1 MKLKIYHIDAFADRL
16 FSGNPAAVCPLD
28 EWLPD
33 ELMQHMAQENNLSET
48 AFFVP
53 GNDAYELRWFTP
65 EAEVDLCGHATLASA
80 YVIFNDLNY
89 RSERITFNTRSGKLL
104 VEKQG
109 NSYSLDLP
117 SQPPIP
123 CTAPEGLAAA
133 LGAQPKEVL
142 AAEDLLA
149 VLDSHNH
156 VKKLIPD
163 FNLLKSL
170 PLRGLIVTSPG
181 VEADFV
187 SRCFYP
193 KLGVNEDPV
202 TGSAHCT
209 LIPYWAERL
218 GKPKL
223 TAHQISARGGKLH
236 CELRSERVLIS
247 GEAIKYLEGTIEI
260 QV

>member
-1 MKLKIYHIDAFADRL
+1 MKIKIYQIDAFADQV

-33 ELMQHMAQENNLSET
+33 DLMQQMALENNLSET
-48 AFFVP
+48 AFFVFR
-53 GNDAYELRWFTP
+53 NDEHELRWFTP
-65 EAEVDLCGHATLASA
+65 KAEVDLCGHATLASA

-89 RSERITFNTRSGKLL
+89 RSEKITFNTKSGKLL
-104 VEKQG
+104 VGKRN
-109 NSYSLDLP
+109 NSFSLDFP

-123 CTAPEGLAAA
+123 CNIPKNLVAA
-133 LGAQPKEVL
+133 LGAQPEEVFS
-142 AAEDLLA
+142 AEDLL
-149 VLDSHNH
+149 VVFGSQNH
-156 VKKLIPD
+156 LEKLTPD

-181 VEADFV
+181 IEVDFV

-218 GKPKL
+218 GKNKL
-223 TAHQISARGGKLH
+223 KAHQISARGGKLQ
-236 CELRSERVLIS
+236 CEIHGDRVLMF
-247 GEAIKYLEGTIEI
+247 GQAIKYLEGTIEI
-260 QV
+260 